1 MDLEKNLAK
10 HVSTVVKKVT
20 LPKTEIVQLAVE
32 RVVISVN
39 MVIMLIIAKGW
50 EAQSRENKAP
60 PYNKEADSD
69 AMFKEDNPIIWRV
82 LLRTQVRMTHF
93 AFTIEEQICALS
105 TSAKPVI
112 SVSIDG
118 VSRDIFDSDSA
129 SNLISTDTSQE
140 LKY

>member
-1 MDLEKNLAK
+1 
-10 HVSTVVKKVT
+10 
-20 LPKTEIVQLAVE
+20 
-32 RVVISVN
+32 
-39 MVIMLIIAKGW
+39 
-50 EAQSRENKAP
+50 
-60 PYNKEADSD
+60 
-69 AMFKEDNPIIWRV
+69 MFKEDNPIIWRV
-82 LLRTQVRMTHF
+82 LLRTQVRITHF

-140 LKY
+140 L